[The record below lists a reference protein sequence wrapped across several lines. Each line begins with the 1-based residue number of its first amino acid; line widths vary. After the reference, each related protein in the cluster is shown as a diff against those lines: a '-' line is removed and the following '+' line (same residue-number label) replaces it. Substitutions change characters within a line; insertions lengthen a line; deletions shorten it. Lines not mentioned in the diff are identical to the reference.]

1 MMSRMA
7 DMDIPRIQRAAVELM
22 MRDHVEDVRRLNS
35 KLGHGNSAE
44 LSEDVPPNP
53 FVGDPGSLE
62 RGNCIAIMGINP
74 ALDRKMKPR
83 FVKNE
88 ILIPMSC
95 KEDFL
100 ASRDIISF
108 NRWIRKIR
116 NYYFSDAYNGGYF
129 TTIGK
134 KLGAT
139 WFIDRATSDPD
150 LEMAKKILHNNTIK
164 FDSIPYYSIE
174 AKALSSN
181 KVAEQMDIDPALKCH
196 VRCIEALVEEIQPQR
211 LLVNGINVAG
221 EVARNCF
228 IDEETLEEMRVRVK
242 SRNARFEVGWSIIGR
257 HKMPTLVVPFMKYM
271 SMDTWKSI
279 SSEFENWLEN
289 QD

>member
-1 MMSRMA
+1 
-7 DMDIPRIQRAAVELM
+7 MDIPRIHRAAVELM

-53 FVGDPGSLE
+53 FVGDPSSLE

-74 ALDRKMKPR
+74 ALDREMKPR

-88 ILIPMSC
+88 ILIPLSC

-100 ASRDIISF
+100 ISRDIISF
-108 NRWIRKIR
+108 NRWIKKIR
-116 NYYFSDAYNGGYF
+116 NYYFSDAYNGKYF

-139 WFIDRATSDPD
+139 WFIDQATSDPD
-150 LEMAKKILHNNTIK
+150 LEMAKTILHNNTVK
-164 FDSIPYYSIE
+164 FDSIPYYSIN
-174 AKALSSN
+174 ADSLSSE
-181 KVAEQMDIDPALKCH
+181 KVAEHMETDPALKCH
-196 VRCIEALVEEIQPQR
+196 IRCIEALIEETRPKK

-221 EVARNCF
+221 AVAREHF
-228 IDEETLEEMRVRVK
+228 IAKETLEQR
-242 SRNARFEVGWSIIGR
+242 STSIISKTG
-257 HKMPTLVVPFMKYM
+257 KPI
-271 SMDTWKSI
+271 SI
-279 SSEFENWLEN
+279 NF
-289 QD
+289 